1 MKRTAVLLCA
11 VVLVSL
17 VSCSVSSTLNHQ
29 LAREQYR
36 AISTDAGETNFSPLP
51 GEAEQ
56 SVEIASSG
64 KTEDGATKDDSAS
77 SGGILSDAEGV
88 GKACES
94 NLQNDKVENALNSD
108 IPPTEA
114 PIPDGRIFYRGEP
127 PYGYLPTCYP
137 KQNISFPIIPLE
149 LD

>member
-1 MKRTAVLLCA
+1 
-11 VVLVSL
+11 
-17 VSCSVSSTLNHQ
+17 
-29 LAREQYR
+29 
-36 AISTDAGETNFSPLP
+36 LP

-64 KTEDGATKDDSAS
+64 KIEDGATKDDSAS